1 MPMLNI
7 ELQSCGM
14 VMLIVVFLI
23 FIKEKSLDLYSRRR
37 YFWTLVSGI
46 LCLSLDIASIFG
58 IYGATT
64 GTFPVVGTRLICK
77 LYIASLALQSY
88 QGFLYAAGEF
98 FAVNSHKMVRRL
110 YQFWFGIGVIAIMA
124 LPIQYYMKGRVVYS
138 YGWSTTATY
147 IVTVVFIISTIVM
160 AFRETEHASKRRS
173 WAILLWQGCWLMA
186 ALIQLF
192 NKELLL
198 VGFASAF
205 GMVVLY
211 AELEN
216 PHEGI
221 DRASGLFT
229 SNALLAYV
237 DDAYQHHKSFE
248 AVHIYLQAQTGS
260 FDPDA
265 KKTILIRTANYFR
278 PKKSMYV
285 FRNTENEIVVLL
297 HERRWEPAEIQSLV
311 KGLADAIAFPVLM
324 HTLVIPDSTVF
335 DGAEEFLQ
343 LPLYVARE
351 LEAKEMVVVDEAAME
366 SFREYGKIKEMIQSA
381 LTEKRVEVFY
391 QPFYNVKTKKFTS
404 AEALVRIR
412 DKDGSIVPPGKFIP
426 IAEENGLIVPLG
438 IEIFRQVCEFLST
451 GVPKKLGITHI
462 EVNLSIAQFDEE
474 NPSAFVREIMERYQV
489 DPKMINLEITETVSQ
504 NTKKKILKNMEKL
517 ITAGINFSLDD
528 FGTGRSNLDYFLE
541 MPVQVIK
548 FDYSFTQG
556 YFKSE
561 KARLVIE
568 NMIELMHSMGMAIVS
583 EGVETKEQFETMCG
597 LGVEYIQG
605 FYFSKPLP
613 KEEFIA
619 FLEKH
624 IAEE

>member
-1 MPMLNI
+1 MLNI
-7 ELQSCGM
+7 VLQSCAM
-14 VMLIVVFLI
+14 VMLFVVFLI
-23 FIKEKSLDLYSRRR
+23 FVKEKSLDLYSRRR
-37 YFWTLVSGI
+37 YFWTLLSGI

-58 IYGATT
+58 IYGATV
-64 GTFPVVGTRLICK
+64 GTFPVVGTQLICK
-77 LYIASLALQSY
+77 LYVVSLAFQSY

-98 FAVNSHKMVRRL
+98 FAENSHKLLKRL
-110 YQFWFGIGVIAIMA
+110 YQIWFCLGAVAIMA
-124 LPIQYYMKGRVVYS
+124 LPIRYIMWGRVVYS
-138 YGWSTTATY
+138 YGPSTEATY

-160 AFRETEHASKRRS
+160 AFRGTEQASERRR
-173 WAILLWQGCWLMA
+173 WAILLWQGCWLAA

-205 GMVVLY
+205 GMVLIY

-229 SNALLAYV
+229 SNALLDYV
-237 DDAYQHHKSFE
+237 NDAYQHRRSFE
-248 AVHIYLQAQTGS
+248 AVHIYLYAQTGS
-260 FDPDA
+260 FDPDV
-265 KKTILIRTANYFR
+265 KKRILVQTANYFYSR
-278 PKKSMYV
+278 KSMYV
-285 FRNTENEIVVLL
+285 FRNTENEILVLF
-297 HERRWEPAEIQSLV
+297 HGRRLETAEIRSLV
-311 KGLADAIAFPVLM
+311 KGLAEVIAFPVSL
-324 HTLVIPDSTVF
+324 HTLVVPDSAAF
-335 DGAEEFLQ
+335 SSAEEFLR
-343 LPLYVARE
+343 LPTYFARE
-351 LEAKEMVVVDEAAME
+351 LEAKEEVVVDEAAME
-366 SFREYGKIKEMIQSA
+366 GFREYGKIKEMIQSA
-381 LTEKRVEVFY
+381 LTENRVEVFY
-391 QPFYNVKTKKFTS
+391 QPFYNVQTGKFTS

-412 DKDGSIVPPGKFIP
+412 DKEGPIIPPGKFIP

-438 IEIFRQVCEFLST
+438 IEIFRQVCEFLAT
-451 GVPKKLGITHI
+451 GKPKDLGITHI
-462 EVNLSIAQFDEE
+462 EVNLSIAQFDDE
-474 NPSAFVREIMERYQV
+474 NPSAFVREIMEQYQV

-517 ITAGINFSLDD
+517 INAGINFSLDD

-561 KARLVIE
+561 KAKLVIE

-613 KEEFIA
+613 KDEFIA

-624 IAEE
+624 RAEE